1 MKKIKRL
8 IVLILMV
15 ALFVGGGAVVD
26 AFDLDFIP
34 KLGQSYDINVIE
46 EKISE
51 ISEMATLEY
60 NYKNNAVY
68 DGGSKKFMGKDIPLT
83 SKSMIVSY
91 EGIIK
96 MGSDMEN
103 IEVVLDEKAD
113 KVTITIPHSKILS
126 HEIDQD
132 TWEILDVKNGLFNRV
147 TLEDNADFIKEIKAQ
162 IEEDVM
168 SRDLLKQ
175 ADDNTVKQLQN
186 LLTMVYEELEVVV
199 IFK

>member
-1 MKKIKRL
+1 
-8 IVLILMV
+8 
-15 ALFVGGGAVVD
+15 
-26 AFDLDFIP
+26 
-34 KLGQSYDINVIE
+34 
-46 EKISE
+46 
-51 ISEMATLEY
+51 MATLEY

-68 DGGSKKFMGKDIPLT
+68 DGGSKKLFGHDVPLT

-126 HEIDQD
+126 HEINQD

-147 TLEDNADFIKEIKAQ
+147 TLEDNADFVKEIKKQ
-162 IEEDVM
+162 IEDSVK
-168 SRDLLKQ
+168 SGDLLKQ

-199 IFK
+199 VFK